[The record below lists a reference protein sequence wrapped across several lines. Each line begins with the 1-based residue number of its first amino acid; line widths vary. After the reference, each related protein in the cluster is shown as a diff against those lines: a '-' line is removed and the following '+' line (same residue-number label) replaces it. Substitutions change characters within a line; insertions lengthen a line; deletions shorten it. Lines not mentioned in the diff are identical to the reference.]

1 MDATA
6 EHYAKEA
13 ARLLSDEVLAGA
25 MATVRMNALL
35 ALADVDASDTKE
47 ILRQQS
53 IAKCL
58 SDVRDAL
65 HAAILATG
73 QNDGGVSVNGP
84 TA

>member
-13 ARLLSDEVLAGA
+13 ARLLGDEVLAGA

-47 ILRQQS
+47 ILRQQA

>member
-1 MDATA
+1 MNATA

-35 ALADVDASDTKE
+35 ALAETDPDDKTE
-47 ILRQQS
+47 ILRQQA